1 MSQDSTHAETARTM
15 TLPTLTAMV
24 IGSMVGVGDFFDY
37 SWAPVLPGRIVRSV
51 HLPAA
56 PLVLD
61 RAVTGGIPAYVAR
74 LLTDLLVSI
83 DRRPSS

>member
-1 MSQDSTHAETARTM
+1 
-15 TLPTLTAMV
+15 LTAAAAGGQHMALSDRQPV
-24 IGSMVGVGDFFDY
+24 VAQSH
-37 SWAPVLPGRIVRSV
+37 AAVLPRRIVRSV
-51 HLPAA
+51 HLPVA

-83 DRRPSS
+83 DRRPSSWKR